1 MPASEK
7 RSQSMPNQD
16 SELVCIFCGNARAE
30 ILHELPHVW
39 HQPPD
44 SGRIAVR
51 WCDDCAVGFV
61 APLPSESRLAE
72 FYGSSYFETYG
83 TKLHGKPPAG
93 IAALA
98 WRALTHL
105 AWRLDRSCPVTPE
118 FLSRFA
124 PRGSSVCDLGCGPGH
139 LLKAMRA
146 YGYQACGIEPDPAA
160 VRLCVDQGME
170 VHVGTAEALPQNLA
184 GRKFDAVVMTQVL
197 EHCRDPRSAL
207 RGALGLLRSGGHL
220 IVEVPNA
227 GSRAARESGAA
238 WFHADVGRHL
248 YFFTP
253 KSLAAVTRQVGA
265 APNSRSGTLC
275 ISRVR
280 GFWAVTRSGPPLHD
294 AGFCL
299 RKPRAQ
305 PRNTDTASWHWSPA
319 SRDPDSRSAPL
330 RPMRCRRPM
339 RSLPSHARYFC

>member
-1 MPASEK
+1 
-7 RSQSMPNQD
+7 MPNQD
-16 SELVCIFCGNARAE
+16 SELVCIFCGNARAG
-30 ILHELPHVW
+30 ILYELPHVW

-44 SGRIAVR
+44 SGKIVVR

-72 FYGSSYFETYG
+72 FYGSSYFDTYG

-93 IAALA
+93 VIALA
-98 WRALTHL
+98 WRMVTHL

-139 LLKAMRA
+139 LLKALRA

-160 VRLCVDQGME
+160 VKLCVDQEME

-184 GRKFDAVVMTQVL
+184 GRRFDAVVMTQVL

-253 KSLAAVTRQVGA
+253 KSLAAVARQAGAEIVETVFSEYTAQFLPDRLTAEQQVWDALHQSGARVLGRDTKRPSATRRGILLAETALA
-265 APNSRSGTLC
+265 AVEHRYGVVALVA
-275 ISRVR
+275 RV
-280 GFWAVTRSGPPLHD
+280 A
-294 AGFCL
+294 
-299 RKPRAQ
+299 
-305 PRNTDTASWHWSPA
+305 
-319 SRDPDSRSAPL
+319 
-330 RPMRCRRPM
+330 
-339 RSLPSHARYFC
+339 